1 MRTGSIILTAIMAG
15 VYSGILDVFEES
27 RGLTPIISAL
37 LLIIMTFGTAILLRK
52 VLPQEGVKK

>member
-1 MRTGSIILTAIMAG
+1 MRTSGIILTAIMAG

-27 RGLTPIISAL
+27 RGLAPIVSAL
-37 LLIIMTFGTAILLRK
+37 LLIIMTFGTAILLKK